1 MKNLKIAALLLF
13 ATATISAQ
21 DLRINEVPSN
31 LQSVFSKA
39 YGNAKD
45 VEWEKKGDD
54 FKVEF
59 EVNRMD
65 HDVWYDAQ
73 GKVLKSKIE
82 ISKKELPSV
91 VAAAVK
97 TKYPDYKID
106 SVEVYEQDGSKTY
119 KIEIEKGW
127 RMERNLMIDSSGKIL
142 SDRED

>member
-1 MKNLKIAALLLF
+1 MKNLKVAALLFF

-21 DLRINEVPSN
+21 DLKNSEVPSN

-39 YGNAKD
+39 YSNAKD
-45 VEWEKKGDD
+45 IEWEKKGDH

-59 EVNRMD
+59 EINRMD

-73 GKVLKSKIE
+73 GKVLKSKIK

-91 VAAAVK
+91 VASAIK

-106 SVEVYEQDGSKTY
+106 SVEVQEQNDIKSYE
-119 KIEIEKGW
+119 IEIEKGW
-127 RMERNLMIDSSGKIL
+127 NEERKLVIDSSGKIL
-142 SDRED
+142 RDIED